1 MAFYFSRYESTIVGQ
16 FYGHTHYDEFALFY
30 DPKTDLKRPTS
41 VAYVA
46 PSVEAA
52 NSGNNGYRV
61 YVIDGERLNS
71 TWVSRYID

>member
-1 MAFYFSRYESTIVGQ
+1 MGQ
-16 FYGHTHYDEFALFY
+16 FYGHTHTDEFEVFY
-30 DPKTDLKRPTS
+30 DPDTNLTRPTS

-61 YVIDGERLNS
+61 YTIDGERANS
-71 TWVSRYID
+71 TWVCVLLMECRME